1 MLVMQLSKLFVA
13 VGFCATALAQGDK
26 IKIMYL
32 GDSITEI
39 TCWRALVWDMI
50 AKEGLGDKV
59 TFVGSMTSNSQRC
72 TSTSPGF
79 DLHHEGHSGW
89 MAVDIANKY
98 LTGWLQ
104 KTPADIV
111 QFMLGTN
118 DVRAHG
124 LADITAAYTKMF
136 DEMRQSNSKM
146 KIIVDK
152 VISFSGNTVI
162 ESINKAIPGL
172 AQTQNKTESPIFV
185 ADCSTQAGFTSS
197 MLRDGVHP
205 NAAGDQVMAK
215 QIGPVLIQ
223 AIKDKLAGK

>member
-1 MLVMQLSKLFVA
+1 MKVFKWLAVAGLFA
-13 VGFCATALAQGDK
+13 AASAQGADK
-26 IKIMYL
+26 VRIMYL

-39 TCWRALVWDMI
+39 TCWRALIWDMI
-50 AKEGLGDKV
+50 VKEGLGDKV
-59 TFVGSMTSNSQRC
+59 TFVGSQTTNTQNCR
-72 TSTSPGF
+72 STSSGF

-89 MAVDIANKY
+89 MAVDIANRY

-124 LADITAAYTKMF
+124 LADITAAYNKMIT
-136 DEMRQSNSKM
+136 EMRTANPKM

-152 VISFSGNTVI
+152 VIPLPGSSAI
-162 ESINKAIPGL
+162 DAINNAIPDL
-172 AQTQNKTESPIFV
+172 VQKANTTDSPIYI
-185 ADCSTQAGFTSS
+185 ADCSTKAGFTSS

-205 NAAGDQVMAK
+205 NAAGDKVMAQ

-223 AIKDKLAGK
+223 LIKDKIAGR